1 MSKLNPAMFS
11 RAGLVN
17 ISNIYFEQE
26 AGQLSALL
34 DSILSTH
41 LDDEPLMCTDSIR
54 DIIKLA
60 GDRLDEMRQY
70 YETVSNV
77 ALKDDTEGTKE
88 IAQGSIHGWVGD
100 RSQSLD
106 GVGDKGD
113 ES

>member
-1 MSKLNPAMFS
+1 MSKPNSM
-11 RAGLVN
+11 GLSSIALVEV
-17 ISNIYFEQE
+17 SDTYFKQE

-41 LDDEPLMCTDSIR
+41 LDDEPLMCTHSIR
-54 DIIKLA
+54 GIITLA
-60 GDRLDEMRQY
+60 YDRLDEMRQY

-88 IAQGSIHGWVGD
+88 IALGSIHRWVGV